1 MNRFVQGAVLSSDD
15 GVLFDKEVAV
25 GSNAPKKSNNEKPLL
40 AGSLHEAL
48 QRAKDAKEEEQRERN
63 RNRVSCCFS
72 MFLGCC
78 FCFIDFAVTCSEAPK
93 PLDDD
98 EIKFLEEVEAGR
110 RRVEDQQKRVED
122 QELKKFQVCIFMISL
137 PTISPCFR
145 PSFLFNQQAVASRV
159 VAVAKP
165 PPSFRPFGAASSS
178 TSSSAST
185 TSSATSPSFA
195 LPSLPS
201 SSLSLSSLGNSKAKL
216 PFVLKPKGTHPPAS
230 SSSLSASSSAFSSFS
245 SSSAALS
252 SLPSSFSSSKRG
264 PSLKQQQLQQ
274 HDRDNRWE
282 EDDEDEDFKEH
293 RQAQEERYKRLSQQI
308 EHREKQL
315 QLQLKHLQA
324 SVDEHDEQRD
334 EMEEESQEH
343 ASSLL
348 AEGPEEEPEDSKLT
362 RELRQQNSLSAV
374 MKQHRIEDSSI
385 PASSTADAAFPSSG
399 SSGAFEKKRVAQNK
413 DSVPS
418 SASPPSIPASSSS
431 SSASALSASLV
442 ARPSRF
448 PASPPH
454 SSSQSSSSSSQS
466 SSSRA
471 IGSASHGDHQSSV
484 DRQSRVSH
492 PPPPSHRPAISVA
505 MEEDEGTS
513 ASGEGRSEGVQP
525 PAFKKIKRNPAY
537 ETAAVP
543 ASALAAATSSSLSFS
558 SSSSSLS
565 SASPSAAAF
574 SSPSFSSGTVTSLS
588 ATLFGSSL
596 PPPTSGQAFSPS
608 FFVLLPFLLL
618 FQSFPNQDSL

>member
-1 MNRFVQGAVLSSDD
+1 
-15 GVLFDKEVAV
+15 
-25 GSNAPKKSNNEKPLL
+25 
-40 AGSLHEAL
+40 
-48 QRAKDAKEEEQRERN
+48 
-63 RNRVSCCFS
+63 
-72 MFLGCC
+72 
-78 FCFIDFAVTCSEAPK
+78 
-93 PLDDD
+93 
-98 EIKFLEEVEAGR
+98 
-110 RRVEDQQKRVED
+110 
-122 QELKKFQVCIFMISL
+122 
-137 PTISPCFR
+137 
-145 PSFLFNQQAVASRV
+145 
-159 VAVAKP
+159 
-165 PPSFRPFGAASSS
+165 
-178 TSSSAST
+178 
-185 TSSATSPSFA
+185 
-195 LPSLPS
+195 
-201 SSLSLSSLGNSKAKL
+201 
-216 PFVLKPKGTHPPAS
+216 
-230 SSSLSASSSAFSSFS
+230 
-245 SSSAALS
+245 
-252 SLPSSFSSSKRG
+252 
-264 PSLKQQQLQQ
+264 
-274 HDRDNRWE
+274 
-282 EDDEDEDFKEH
+282 
-293 RQAQEERYKRLSQQI
+293 
-308 EHREKQL
+308 
-315 QLQLKHLQA
+315 
-324 SVDEHDEQRD
+324 
-334 EMEEESQEH
+334 MEEESQEH

-574 SSPSFSSGTVTSLS
+574 SSPSFSSGDCDFSISYLVWFLFASTYIRSGLLSFILCSTSISTSISVFSKSGLS
-588 ATLFGSSL
+588 VIHCFLSVCCRIFI
-596 PPPTSGQAFSPS
+596 FPS
-608 FFVLLPFLLL
+608 FFLFLVSFVCCFFQPFCCL
-618 FQSFPNQDSL
+618 